1 MAMLLIMFMEWMAI
15 MTLDACKLQKLKNPM
30 KMVRLLNYNL
40 SMLTLKFQEPECKI
54 EVPSDEAA
62 NPPSS
67 LNELSSQGKF
77 K

>member
-1 MAMLLIMFMEWMAI
+1 MDGNNEIGRLQTPKIEESNEDGKIAI
-15 MTLDACKLQKLKNPM
+15 TYL
-30 KMVRLLNYNL
+30 YW
-40 SMLTLKFQEPECKI
+40 LTLKFQEPECKI